1 MQLVCIFDSMQYGLC
16 HLSIIPLRATP
27 NDSSEQTSQLL
38 YGEFFKVVKRNR
50 NWSLIRS
57 TLDNYEGWLNNKQ
70 YQLIEKE
77 QFEALEKYPKVFA
90 ADLIDFVFQ
99 DTEIL
104 FPVPVGSLVSSAPAL
119 QHQYEGKTTQGSNN
133 KNALIDYA
141 LLFLNTPYQWGGKSP
156 FGIDCS
162 GFVQSVYRLYGI
174 FLPRD
179 AHQQAEMGEALGFI
193 EESEAGDLVFFDN
206 DEGKIVH
213 VGILMENY
221 HVIHAFGQVRIDR
234 LDQTGIYNAE
244 QNTHT
249 HKLRV
254 IKKMI

>member
-1 MQLVCIFDSMQYGLC
+1 
-16 HLSIIPLRATP
+16 
-27 NDSSEQTSQLL
+27 
-38 YGEFFKVVKRNR
+38 
-50 NWSLIRS
+50 
-57 TLDNYEGWLNNKQ
+57 
-70 YQLIEKE
+70 
-77 QFEALEKYPKVFA
+77 
-90 ADLIDFVFQ
+90 
-99 DTEIL
+99 
-104 FPVPVGSLVSSAPAL
+104 
-119 QHQYEGKTTQGSNN
+119 
-133 KNALIDYA
+133 
-141 LLFLNTPYQWGGKSP
+141 
-156 FGIDCS
+156 
-162 GFVQSVYRLYGI
+162 
-174 FLPRD
+174 
-179 AHQQAEMGEALGFI
+179 MGEALGFI

>member
-1 MQLVCIFDSMQYGLC
+1 MQYGLC

-27 NDSSEQTSQLL
+27 NNSSEQTSQLL

-50 NWSLIRS
+50 NWSLIRN

-77 QFEALEKYPKVFA
+77 QFEDLEKSPKVFA

-104 FPVPVGSLVSSAPAL
+104 FPVPIGSLVSSAPAI
-119 QHQYEGKTTQGSNN
+119 QHQYEGKTTHGSNN
-133 KNALIDYA
+133 KNDLIDYA

-179 AHQQAEMGEALGFI
+179 AYQQAEMGEALGFI

-206 DEGKIVH
+206 EEGKIVH

>member
-1 MQLVCIFDSMQYGLC
+1 MQLVCIFESMQYGLC

-50 NWSLIRS
+50 NWSLIRN

-70 YQLIEKE
+70 YQLIKKE
-77 QFEALEKYPKVFA
+77 QFEALEKSPKVFA

-104 FPVPVGSLVSSAPAL
+104 FPIPIGSLVSSAPAL
-119 QHQYEGKTTQGSNN
+119 EHQYEGKTTQGSNN
-133 KNALIDYA
+133 KNDLIDYA

-179 AHQQAEMGEALGFI
+179 AYQQAEMGEALGFI

-206 DEGKIVH
+206 EEGKIVH